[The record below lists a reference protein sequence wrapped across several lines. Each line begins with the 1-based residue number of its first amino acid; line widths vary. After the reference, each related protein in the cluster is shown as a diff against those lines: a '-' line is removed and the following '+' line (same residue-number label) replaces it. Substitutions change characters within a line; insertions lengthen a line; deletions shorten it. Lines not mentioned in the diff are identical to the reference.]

1 MPLIPK
7 VEMLRQEHSPKF
19 ENNPGNISELQWK
32 PGPISEKMKKN
43 KRIMKEKNTRMEE
56 NRTPLWGS
64 KRRKRERRNKR
75 QDTLG

>member
-1 MPLIPK
+1 
-7 VEMLRQEHSPKF
+7 
-19 ENNPGNISELQWK
+19 
-32 PGPISEKMKKN
+32 MKKN

-56 NRTPLWGS
+56 NRTPLWDS